1 MPPGSTVRSQ
11 AAVCLLYL
19 LFPGVLSRTNEAKR
33 SFAESSLP
41 SFLSRKLA
49 VGKAEPYDLKAKR
62 SFAGKRPGK
71 QRPLAAPF
79 PAGPLREQTA
89 LPNQRYNQTHT
100 GPDLPGLLLFPFPP
114 RGI

>member
-1 MPPGSTVRSQ
+1 M
-11 AAVCLLYL
+11 
-19 LFPGVLSRTNEAKR
+19 
-33 SFAESSLP
+33 P

-79 PAGPLREQTA
+79 PACPLREQAA
-89 LPNQRYNQTHT
+89 LPNQRYNRPKKARTSRAFCFS
-100 GPDLPGLLLFPFPP
+100 PSLPEDF
-114 RGI
+114 RV